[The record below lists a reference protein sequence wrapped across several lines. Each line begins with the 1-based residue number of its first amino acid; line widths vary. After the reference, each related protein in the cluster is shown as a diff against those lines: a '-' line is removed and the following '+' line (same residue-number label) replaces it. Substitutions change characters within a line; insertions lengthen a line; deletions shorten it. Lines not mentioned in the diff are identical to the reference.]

1 MEEQLK
7 RLAEEMEQV
16 RSPPGHHEENLGYR
30 KIPTILREIT
40 VQSHR
45 KASLICC
52 ACPGSDRLLFEL
64 LDLLAHMLLWL
75 CNLIYKHFT
84 LVKTCPLARRCS
96 CITHYSL

>member
-52 ACPGSDRLLFEL
+52 ACPGSDRLNSWIFWRICCFGY
-64 LDLLAHMLLWL
+64 A
-75 CNLIYKHFT
+75 I
-84 LVKTCPLARRCS
+84 
-96 CITHYSL
+96 